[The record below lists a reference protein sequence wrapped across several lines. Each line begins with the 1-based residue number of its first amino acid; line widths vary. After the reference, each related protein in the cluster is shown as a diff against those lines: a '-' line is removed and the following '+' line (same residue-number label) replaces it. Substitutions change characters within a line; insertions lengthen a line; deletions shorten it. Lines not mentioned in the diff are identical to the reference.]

1 VDRAAA
7 LACLFVLGAASPVVA
22 ARATTG
28 VLEGRVLEDRN
39 RKGDRPAAFASVS
52 IPELRRGAQ
61 ADETG
66 AFRIADLPPG
76 RYVVRIAL
84 PGTAAQTRTVDIRRG
99 KTTRL
104 ELRLPSLFGPDVG
117 DIGPAFPDPATR
129 RRLAKAKQVGV
140 FRIANSTG
148 HRGDSLFHA
157 HPPWSATHVLLARED
172 HPSRDW
178 LERLRRLLASPE
190 SHRAYPAG
198 VVKPCGGFDPGVVVR
213 FTDGSGVSDVLLCF
227 KCEELKVITDG
238 RSGPI
243 VDFAPLAREYAELA
257 LEVFPGDT
265 GLATRS
271 RRKGM
276 EPPRGQ
282 APGD

>member
-1 VDRAAA
+1 MGRVAA
-7 LACLFVLGAASPVVA
+7 LACLFVLLAASPAIA

-28 VLEGRVLEDRN
+28 VLEGRILEDGF
-39 RKGDRPAAFASVS
+39 RKGDRPAAFANVS

-61 ADETG
+61 ADESGT
-66 AFRIADLPPG
+66 FRIADLAPG

-84 PGTAAQTRTVDIRRG
+84 PGTTAQTRTVHIRRG

-129 RRLAKAKQVGV
+129 RRLAKTKQVEV
-140 FRIANSTG
+140 FRIANSRG

-172 HPSRDW
+172 PPSRDW

-190 SHRAYPAG
+190 SHRAYPPG
-198 VVKPCGGFDPGVVVR
+198 VVKLCGGFDPGVVVR

-227 KCEELKVITDG
+227 KCAELKVITDG

-243 VDFAPLAREYAELA
+243 VDFAPLAREYAGLA
-257 LEVFPGDT
+257 LEVFPGDA
-265 GLATRS
+265 GLAGAS
-271 RRKGM
+271 RREEK
-276 EPPRGQ
+276 EPTRDQ